1 MPSELHRTPVQ
12 TVYSQEKVISDI
24 VSLHNGRGA
33 EKGLSLRQIARQYN
47 AQPGGRKITHAD
59 IGRVLKGR
67 FPVNVEKRLRLHGPP
82 VCPKCYQKMPRPPR
96 QIQPW
101 VLEAMANL
109 QRLETAA
116 NVTPDEHRFYSHGGK
131 RAVYAPISQ

>member
-1 MPSELHRTPVQ
+1 MPTELHRTPVQ

-33 EKGLSLRQIARQYN
+33 EKGLSLRPIARQYN

-82 VCPKCYQKMPRPPR
+82 
-96 QIQPW
+96 
-101 VLEAMANL
+101 N
-109 QRLETAA
+109 
-116 NVTPDEHRFYSHGGK
+116 G
-131 RAVYAPISQ
+131 